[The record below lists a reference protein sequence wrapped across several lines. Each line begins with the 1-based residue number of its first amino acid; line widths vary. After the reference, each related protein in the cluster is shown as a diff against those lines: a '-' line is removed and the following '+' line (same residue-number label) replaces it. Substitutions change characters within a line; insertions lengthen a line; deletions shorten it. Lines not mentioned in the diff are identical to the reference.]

1 MPYCT
6 PPIVKS
12 WSKNGEYPNTNPD
25 RVERPMTNLIGAE
38 LVEPPSW
45 PTGAYHRP
53 SRSSRWKSPEPP
65 SGPPDCEMPIECMV
79 PAVGNGRS
87 IRVSRSSETP
97 IVERMQLLQLNAARP
112 VVAPVNVWSSI
123 AYEKKRRVYR
133 VVYTREPKTT
143 I

>member
-12 WSKNGEYPNTNPD
+12 WSKKGEYPNTNPD

-65 SGPPDCEMPIECMV
+65 SGPPDCEMPIECIV

-87 IRVSRSSETP
+87 RRVSRSSDIQRVDRTHFW
-97 IVERMQLLQLNAARP
+97 QASAA
-112 VVAPVNVWSSI
+112 VVILPPMNVCSSI
-123 AYEKKRRVYR
+123 
-133 VVYTREPKTT
+133 P
-143 I
+143 